1 MLAKKYRL
9 TTKEVAKINSKGKRV
24 RLDEMGIKYLANNL
38 NYSRFAINI
47 PQKVVKKSVT
57 RNRIR
62 RKLFGI
68 LSFWSTKGNYD
79 MLIGLFR
86 EIPDENAQSLL
97 KNLLGRIYV

>member
-1 MLAKKYRL
+1 MLAKKFRL
-9 TTKEVAKINSKGKRV
+9 TTKEVSKINSKGKKA
-24 RLDEMGIKYLANNL
+24 RLDEMGIKYLGNSL
-38 NYSRFAINI
+38 GYSRFAINI

-62 RKLFGI
+62 RKLFES
-68 LSFWSTKGNYD
+68 LSFWSAKGNYD

-86 EIPDENAQSLL
+86 EIPEQQAQNLL